1 MPIKLRIDYD
11 GLKQQTRAVFAE
23 ITKPQRIKLR
33 WDLEKTPQK
42 NERMLSRSE
51 ELSRKRGHAGEAA
64 AGAQRAGQI
73 TSGIDEFASG
83 GFYDSLQ
90 DKLDAIKAAGDRSRD
105 GRDYD
110 TAENRRKK
118 SNLEESLSA
127 DSDTRSSRLRGKT
140 RPDDRRAQERERIRS
155 VIIERAI
162 FKQIRGE
169 GFGAGSAGTGG
180 GGASVGPGE
189 SQRGNALGRAGAG
202 VPVFGGL
209 ALAAGAIL
217 KMYSSLGQRY
227 TQAMQSQSATMGA
240 TGRYVGGGDGYFANA
255 EVAQAAVARG
265 RASGV
270 SPYGKN
276 RPFTTREMQFAAAQ
290 GMGLSEYA
298 QASGEL
304 NRGRSDA
311 DRVSI
316 NFLRGA
322 AKLAGVLEMRQG
334 EFVTGLA
341 GKASQN
347 REAGYGNLDV
357 RAYASLVAGIS
368 RNVSTPERGMA
379 IADSLD
385 QKLRAG
391 DQGGIFGQLALSQKL
406 QGGADYFSALREL
419 ETEGLT
425 STTMQGILGQL
436 GGNRDLMGYFM
447 RREGVSTMVEGS
459 SKLNFDG
466 VPIQD
471 DTSAIRAGYNQ
482 STQMANKLDEALTR
496 GGKSSVGHAS
506 AQMGYDAFHEMIKTY
521 QNPVVQKELKE
532 LAGVIRDAEGRLLE
546 TVQQG
551 VVMLAKFA
559 DNPET
564 AFKELAEMI
573 GKEMQKALSIW

>member
-1 MPIKLRIDYD
+1 MPIKLRIDD
-11 GLKQQTRAVFAE
+11 TGLRQQTQRIFRE
-23 ITKPQRIKLR
+23 ITQPKRMKLL
-33 WDLEKTPQK
+33 WDFQQPQK
-42 NERMLSRSE
+42 KERMLSRSD
-51 ELSRKRGHAGEAA
+51 ELARKRGHAGESA

-90 DKLDAIKAAGDRSRD
+90 DKLDAIKAGSDRAKDRKD
-105 GRDYD
+105 FD
-110 TAENRRKK
+110 TPENRRKQK
-118 SNLEESLSA
+118 QFEDALGLDPESRPGRM
-127 DSDTRSSRLRGKT
+127 RSKG
-140 RPDDRRAQERERIRS
+140 RPDDRRQRERERIRS
-155 VIIERAI
+155 VIVERAI
-162 FKQIRGE
+162 FKQVRGE
-169 GFGAGSAGTGG
+169 GFAGAGAGAGG
-180 GGASVGPGE
+180 GGPGPGE
-189 SQRGNALGRAGAG
+189 MQRGNALGRAGSG
-202 VPVFGGL
+202 IPVFGGL
-209 ALAAGAIL
+209 AMAAGAIL

-227 TQAMQSQSATMGA
+227 TQAMQSQSATLGA
-240 TGRYVGGGDGYFANA
+240 TGRYIGGGGGYFANA

-276 RPFTTREMQFAAAQ
+276 RPFTERELQFAASQ

-311 DRVSI
+311 DRVSV

-322 AKLAGVLEMRQG
+322 AKLAGVLETRQG
-334 EFVTGLA
+334 QFVTDLG
-341 GKASQN
+341 GKAAQN

-368 RNVSTPERGMA
+368 RNVTTPERGMT

-391 DQGGIFGQLALSQKL
+391 DQGGIFGQLALAQKL
-406 QGGADYFSALREL
+406 QGGADYFGALRQL

-425 STTMQGILGQL
+425 SDTMKGILGQF

-447 RREGVSTMVEGS
+447 RREGVATMVEGS

-466 VPIQD
+466 APIQD

-482 STQMANKLDEALTR
+482 STRMNNKLEEALTS
-496 GGKSSVGHAS
+496 GGKSGVGYAS
-506 AQMGYDAFHEMIKTY
+506 AQMGYDAFHEMINTY
-521 QNPVVQKELKE
+521 QNPVIQKELKQ
-532 LAGVIRDAEGRLLE
+532 LAGVIRDAEGKLLD
-546 TVQQG
+546 TVKEG
-551 VVMLAKFA
+551 VLMLAKFA
-559 DNPET
+559 DNPEE
-564 AFKELAEMI
+564 AFKQVGEII
-573 GKEMQKALSIW
+573 GREVRGALSW